1 MGKVWAHPDSDKLF
15 CEEIDCGESEV
26 RQIGSGLR
34 AFYKAEEFEGRMC
47 VVVAN
52 LKPKKLAGFP
62 SNGMVLCASNA
73 DHSKVLIVEP
83 PAGAKVGDRVS
94 FGNLAME
101 DAAPPNAMEKKKLWP
116 KAQPGFTTKG
126 GICMYK
132 DQPFHVPAGQ
142 CTVPVEDG
150 WSLS

>member
-1 MGKVWAHPDSDKLF
+1 MG
-15 CEEIDCGESEV
+15 
-26 RQIGSGLR
+26 
-34 AFYKAEEFEGRMC
+34 KAEEFEGRMC

-101 DAAPPNAMEKKKLWP
+101 KKKLWP

-126 GICMYK
+126 GICIYK

-142 CTVPVEDG
+142 CTVPVG
-150 WSLS
+150 WMVVVLSSEQCAGF